1 MFYKSCR
8 QVLLKNT
15 FLQLNATH
23 MRFYADI
30 FQRKL
35 LERGQ
40 LPSSYV
46 NVSKE
51 KLKRL
56 NFLVQNISFA
66 TTSIRR
72 ERNGLWIASRI
83 AILLNFFFKNPFI
96 KAFFFFFFIFSNF
109 CPKLPQSLTP
119 NLNKCQC
126 FYIFPQDDLVRLF
139 VRYYVKCEC
148 AAVLFLSVT

>member
-1 MFYKSCR
+1 
-8 QVLLKNT
+8 
-15 FLQLNATH
+15 

-51 KLKRL
+51 KLKRFY
-56 NFLVQNISFA
+56 FLVQNISFA
-66 TTSIRR
+66 ATFKRR

-83 AILLNFFFKNPFI
+83 AILLNFFFKNPLI
-96 KAFFFFFFIFSNF
+96 ITYFFFHFF
-109 CPKLPQSLTP
+109 
-119 NLNKCQC
+119 
-126 FYIFPQDDLVRLF
+126 
-139 VRYYVKCEC
+139 E
-148 AAVLFLSVT
+148 FLSQITPLSFK